1 MDRIKTAKQLLKL
14 AKSLI
19 AESNAI
25 GEAYYHV
32 MDEATKTISVIFF
45 IGKTHDAEMFWNW
58 MDYAKDKPS
67 EVEPIAKKYGFVYQP
82 HTTDAGVHL
91 DGTIYD
97 FVYVGGENADMEGFK
112 AELAE
117 TFGCKETK

>member
-1 MDRIKTAKQLLKL
+1 MMDKLEKIARRITA
-14 AKSLI
+14 S
-19 AESNAI
+19 EAI
-25 GEAYYHV
+25 GEAYYRV

-45 IGKTHDAEMFWNW
+45 IERTPDAEKFWKW

-67 EVEPIAKKYGFVYQP
+67 EVEPIAKRHGFAYQP
-82 HTTDAGVHL
+82 HTTDAGTHL
-91 DGTIYD
+91 DGTIYT
-97 FVYVGGENADMEGFK
+97 FVYVGGENADMKGFK